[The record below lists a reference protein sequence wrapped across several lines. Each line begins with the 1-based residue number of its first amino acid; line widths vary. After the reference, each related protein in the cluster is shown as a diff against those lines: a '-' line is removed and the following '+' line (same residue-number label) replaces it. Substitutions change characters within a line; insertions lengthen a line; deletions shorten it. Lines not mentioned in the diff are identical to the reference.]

1 MLNEN
6 TKRKEEICEKPQVTV
21 PEKRL
26 TTISEG
32 YSKPKPKPKKKPTPK
47 PMERDPMCSKCGQTM
62 MWCECPVTV

>member
-6 TKRKEEICEKPQVTV
+6 TKRKDETSKKPQVNV

-32 YSKPKPKPKKKPTPK
+32 YATQKPKPKPKPK
-47 PMERDPMCSKCGQTM
+47 PMDRDPMCSKCGQTI